1 MSPGFLRRKPSYAEK
16 LSWSHSVSRVAI
28 SNRYGIYFISMER
41 LGEKLRAVRL
51 DVGLTQ
57 LEAASRLGLRQP
69 TLSRF
74 ESGRL
79 WPTLRQFLRLAEL
92 YGVSPA
98 SLLGAD
104 DHNPLLPYRLPLG
117 VSDSDLVASLVGHGY
132 LGLAG
137 PKGLKPV
144 LPAELTLL
152 GLLAQPTL
160 EPRVVE
166 GLPWLLLNY
175 PMDRAYLGDVA
186 RLYNLQNRLGW
197 TATVARQLAERAPA
211 RSAYRR
217 RTNWLAELVAEL
229 ERAQL
234 AREDSLCHARLT
246 ERMKALL
253 RQRRPE
259 FSRRWNLLD
268 VFRLEDFSRHLEPA
282 A

>member
-1 MSPGFLRRKPSYAEK
+1 MRE
-16 LSWSHSVSRVAI
+16 
-28 SNRYGIYFISMER
+28 
-41 LGEKLRAVRL
+41 LGQKLRAARL
-51 DVGLTQ
+51 DTGLTQ
-57 LEAASRLGLRQP
+57 QEAASRLGLRQP

-79 WPTLRQFLRLAEL
+79 LPTLRQFLRLAKV
-92 YGVSPA
+92 YRVSPA

-104 DHNPLLPYRLPLG
+104 DHNPVLPYRLPLG
-117 VSDSDLVASLVGHGY
+117 VSYSDLVGSLAGHGY
-132 LGLAG
+132 PGLAG
-137 PKGLKPV
+137 PKSLKPA
-144 LPAELTLL
+144 LPPELTLL
-152 GLLAQPTL
+152 ELLAQPSL

-175 PMDRAYLGDVA
+175 PMDRAYLEDVA
-186 RLYNLQNRLGW
+186 RLYDLQNRLGW
-197 TATVARQLAERAPA
+197 TATVAHQLAEGASA

-217 RTNWLAELVAEL
+217 RASWLAALAAEL
-229 ERAQL
+229 ERARL
-234 AREDSLCHARLT
+234 AREDSLCHPRLT